1 VKLDLLAFAPHP
13 DDAELGC
20 GGILA
25 RMTAMGYYVGVVD
38 LTEGEAGTRGDPDR
52 RSEERKLATKT
63 LGLSVREGL
72 GLPDTGIVRSDR
84 DQLEKAVDALRRHR
98 PRVVLAPHW
107 EDRHPDHTEGSLL
120 VTGAFFLAGAAAFGK
135 GSEPFRPEA
144 LGYYPGSLE
153 FDPSFVVDISEQFE
167 TKMRAIACYSS
178 QFSPRSPGEP
188 ATDISDP
195 RFLERIRAR
204 ARHYGLM
211 VGVDYG
217 EPIFVKRPIAVSDP
231 IEMLARHGDKKT

>member
-1 VKLDLLAFAPHP
+1 MA
-13 DDAELGC
+13 
-20 GGILA
+20 
-25 RMTAMGYYVGVVD
+25 AMGYDVGVID
-38 LTEGEAGTRGDPDR
+38 LTEGEAGTRGDPDE
-52 RSEERKLATKT
+52 RSRERELATEV

-72 GLPDTGIVRSDR
+72 GLPDTRVVRSDR
-84 DQLEKAVDALRRHR
+84 DQLEKVVDALRRHR

-107 EDRHPDHTEGSLL
+107 EDRHPDHTEGSRL
-120 VTGAFFLAGAAAFGK
+120 VTGAFFFAGAAAFGK
-135 GSEPFRPEA
+135 GSEAFKPEA

-195 RFLERIRAR
+195 RFLEKIRAR

-217 EPIFVKRPIAVSDP
+217 EPILMKRPVVVSDP
-231 IEMLARHGDKKT
+231 IEILAPRGVKET